1 MREVARDRRA
11 GVRVATMVALLL
23 ALAARAAAAQVPYR
37 GGLWADVGIGPG
49 RLRLTCTTCSA
60 IAAAGGIELTVS
72 VGGAPTHNVLLGVEG
87 QLWTRTTGSLD
98 QRVRSLLAIVQWYPW
113 AEAGLFVRAG
123 TGVVQGPV
131 TPVASGAEPATVQ
144 NTGIGLDLGAGWDFP
159 VSRHFGVTIQAAT
172 HIAALGD
179 LTVNGQPANDVIA
192 YVTRIGMA
200 VVLR

>member
-1 MREVARDRRA
+1 VIPDPSVAWRA
-11 GVRVATMVALLL
+11 IRAAPLAALLL
-23 ALAARAAAAQVPYR
+23 VLAAGAAPAQVPYR

-60 IAAAGGIELTVS
+60 IAVANGVELTVS

-113 AEAGLFVRAG
+113 ADAGFFVRAG

-131 TPVASGAEPATVQ
+131 TPVASGAQPATVQ

-159 VSRHFGVTIQAAT
+159 VSRHFGFTVQVAT

-179 LTVNGQPANDVIA
+179 LTVNGQPADDVIG
-192 YVTRIGMA
+192 YVSRIGVA
-200 VVLR
+200 LVLR